1 MDNVSESARG
11 VHFDKD
17 LTESYST
24 PDCFPVYECFIDRT
38 SAGKENA
45 QDFQMCFHDSAKLI
59 QLNYLPLRQGTSPV
73 PILLSGL
80 ILDEEFYLS
89 DTVSCL
95 RELKL

>member
-24 PDCFPVYECFIDRT
+24 SNCFPIYGCFIERS
-38 SAGKENA
+38 SAGKEDA

-59 QLNYLPLRQGTSPV
+59 QLNYLPLRQGTNLA
-73 PILLSGL
+73 PILLSDL
-80 ILDEEFYLS
+80 MF
-89 DTVSCL
+89 
-95 RELKL
+95 